1 MLKPATF
8 YSIINL
14 KADEKDADHTAQK
27 QQLINLRNKYQKL
40 IQDFKTD
47 VLEKGIQGIKLEI
60 SLASASL
67 DENISLFKAL
77 LSNQCINK
85 DHKNKQ
91 NADNEIA
98 YQSIEINFASL
109 YNDSTYRLLELFT
122 KSLLKGTLSE
132 ELTSS
137 LPLPKIKAYTPLT
150 TSYIKQKLKSN
161 LNFDDNEQI
170 HYTLEIIPA
179 IFCKTDFLELKT
191 LIGKVEV
198 KANKS
203 KDSVENPNKISS
215 VKIFPCLIQST
226 KDLINSLKNPIK
238 ELQGLTFNYSDNEGL
253 EINNS
258 QDLENLIELAS
269 HFDTIT
275 GKKAKIG
282 TPQQHQEIKIKNS
295 YYPNRFTEIIEMIL
309 LIWDTNPDIH
319 IICAGFNG
327 ASLEEIGDFYSKLI
341 KTLSEKDLPD
351 TPESKQAI
359 ENKNLVS
366 RPELT
371 DKISIAT
378 RNNNFHEIQEFFKYS
393 SI

>member
-47 VLEKGIQGIKLEI
+47 VLEKGIQEIKLEI

-77 LSNQCINK
+77 LS
-85 DHKNKQ
+85 DQ
-91 NADNEIA
+91 NLQTLEL
-98 YQSIEINFASL
+98 NFASL
-109 YNDSTYRLLELFT
+109 YDHSSYQRLNLLIGNLLEKT
-122 KSLLKGTLSE
+122 KET
-132 ELTSS
+132 TQSS
-137 LPLPKIKAYTPLT
+137 QLIPKVKAYTPLT
-150 TSYIKQKLKSN
+150 TSYIKQILENAGTARKLQ
-161 LNFDDNEQI
+161 FQQAY
-170 HYTLEIIPA
+170 YTLEIIPA
-179 IFCKTDFLELKT
+179 IFCKKDLFELIT
-191 LIGKVEV
+191 LIGKARA
-198 KANKS
+198 KANNINS
-203 KDSVENPNKISS
+203 I
-215 VKIFPCLIQST
+215 KIFPCLINNT
-226 KDLINSLKNPIK
+226 AELIRSLQNPIK
-238 ELQGLTFNYSDNEGL
+238 ELQGLTLNYSDNEGL

-275 GKKAKIG
+275 GKKAEIE

-295 YYPNRFTEIIEMIL
+295 YYSNRFTEIIEMIL

>member
-8 YSIINL
+8 YSIVNL
-14 KADEKDADHTAQK
+14 KADEKDAEHTGQK
-27 QQLINLRNKYQKL
+27 TQSVNLRNKYQKL
-40 IQDFKTD
+40 IQDFKTN
-47 VLEKGIQGIKLEI
+47 VLEKDIQEIKLEI

-67 DENISLFKAL
+67 EENINLFKVL
-77 LSNQCINK
+77 LSNQCIDK

-191 LIGKVEV
+191 LIGETET

-238 ELQGLTFNYSDNEGL
+238 ELQGLPFSYSDSEGL

-269 HFDTIT
+269 RFDT
-275 GKKAKIG
+275 ARDENARIG
-282 TPQQHQEIKIKNS
+282 TPQQCKEITIKNS
-295 YYPNRFTEIIEMIL
+295 YYPNRFTEITEMIL
-309 LIWDTNPDIH
+309 LIWDINPDIH
-319 IICAGFNG
+319 IICAGFNN
-327 ASLEEIGDFYSKLI
+327 ASLQKIGDFYNKLI
-341 KTLSEKDLPD
+341 KTL
-351 TPESKQAI
+351 PERK
-359 ENKNLVS
+359 
-366 RPELT
+366 LT